1 MCSVNFTSRTHYH
14 QVNSLQCL
22 FKWGLF
28 WSQNQSRRSGEDS
41 LAPSEILNPDRP
53 ALSLGIMTTELF
65 WICCKNVSVD
75 MSSGFDSY
83 PIDLVT
89 VIHVIYTEKTTQ
101 RGALWS
107 VVLKKYNSGHQIK
120 KNEMSG
126 ACAMYMGRRGPHI
139 ILVVGRPRGVRRR
152 SERIILKWIF
162 KKWNRGI
169 WIGLIWLRIGT
180 GGGRLWMW

>member
-1 MCSVNFTSRTHYH
+1 MCSVNFTSRPHYH

-22 FKWGLF
+22 FNWGLF

-41 LAPSEILNPDRP
+41 LAPSEILSPDRP
-53 ALSLGIMTTELF
+53 ALSLTTELF

-75 MSSGFDSY
+75 MPSGFDSY

-126 ACAMYMGRRGPHI
+126 ACAMYVGRRGGG
-139 ILVVGRPRGVRRR
+139 GRPRGGRRR

-162 KKWNRGI
+162 KKWNRG
-169 WIGLIWLRIGT
+169 T
-180 GGGRLWMW
+180 